1 MHGNW
6 AESMST
12 QGIRAVLFLAV
23 CSTAGLVAPASTVLA
38 AEGLCH
44 HERIARVPLHDDQG
58 FLNIPV
64 QINGHP
70 ASMIVD
76 TGSEGSLLSPEAA
89 ERFDVQLDP
98 SVHTVMRGTGGM
110 GRMVPNVILRSL
122 RLGGLETGPVSVPV
136 GDLPGKPVTQPPVE
150 GLVGGDLL
158 SRYDV
163 EFNVAEGWLTFWS
176 VKNGSAACAGPV
188 DWHVI
193 YRAVP
198 LQSAGRRV
206 VVQVLLD
213 GMPLRALVDSG
224 ARSRIVSDKAVE
236 KLGVTARTLS
246 ADPGGLTSG
255 VDGHQ
260 QVYHWHRFHTFQI
273 GQEEEKAPILTV
285 APLHDS
291 VDMLLGSD
299 WFAAH
304 RVWISYQ
311 TGTLYVMPA
320 LKRQAAQKDD

>member
-1 MHGNW
+1 MR
-6 AESMST
+6 T
-12 QGIRAVLFLAV
+12 RALRIALLATLWSAV
-23 CSTAGLVAPASTVLA
+23 TPALLAPMALA
-38 AEGLCH
+38 AEGVCH
-44 HERIARVPLHDDQG
+44 RERIARVPLHDDQG

-64 QINGHP
+64 EINKHA

-76 TGSEGSLLSPEAA
+76 TGSEGSLLSPDAA
-89 ERFDVQLDP
+89 ERFQVLLDP
-98 SVHTVMRGTGGM
+98 SVHTVMQGTGGV
-110 GRMVPNVILRSL
+110 GRMVPNVVVRSL
-122 RLGGLETGPVSVPV
+122 TLGGLEAGPVSMPV
-136 GDLPGKPVTQPPVE
+136 GDLPGKPATQPPVE

-158 SRYDV
+158 SHYDV

-176 VKNGSAACAGPV
+176 VKSGSTACAGPA

-206 VVQVLLD
+206 IVQVMLD
-213 GMPLRALVDSG
+213 GRPLRALVDSG
-224 ARSRIVSDKAVE
+224 ARSRILSDKAAE
-236 KLGVTARTLS
+236 KLGVTARMLA

-273 GQEEEKAPILTV
+273 GQEQEKEPVLTV
-285 APLHDS
+285 APIHDS

-320 LKRQAAQKDD
+320 LRRSN

>member
-1 MHGNW
+1 MQTR
-6 AESMST
+6 ALRTALLTAFCAAAPPVFVT
-12 QGIRAVLFLAV
+12 Q
-23 CSTAGLVAPASTVLA
+23 VASA

-64 QINGHP
+64 EINKHA

-76 TGSEGSLLSPEAA
+76 TGAEGSLLSPEAA
-89 ERFDVQLDP
+89 ERFQVQLDP
-98 SVHTVMRGTGGM
+98 SVHTLMQGTGGM
-110 GRMVPNVILRSL
+110 GRMVPNVVVRSL
-122 RLGGLETGPVSVPV
+122 TLGGLETGPVSMPV

-158 SRYDV
+158 SHYDV
-163 EFNVAEGWLTFWS
+163 EFNVADGWLTFWS
-176 VKNGSAACAGPV
+176 VKSGSSACAGPA

-198 LQSAGRRV
+198 LESAGRRV
-206 VVQVLLD
+206 IVQVLLD
-213 GMPLRALVDSG
+213 GIPLRALVDSG
-224 ARSRIVSDKAVE
+224 ARSRILSDKAAE
-236 KLGVTARTLS
+236 RLGVSARTLA

-260 QVYHWHRFHTFQI
+260 QVYHWHRFQTFQI
-273 GQEEEKAPILTV
+273 GQEQEKSPVLTV
-285 APLHDS
+285 APIHDS

-311 TGTLYVMPA
+311 TGMLYVMPA
-320 LKRQAAQKDD
+320 LKRRN

>member
-1 MHGNW
+1 MR
-6 AESMST
+6 T
-12 QGIRAVLFLAV
+12 RAVQAALFTAFCAAV
-23 CSTAGLVAPASTVLA
+23 SPAFGTQAANA

-44 HERIARVPLHDDQG
+44 HERIARVPLHDDLG

-64 QINGHP
+64 EINKHP
-70 ASMIVD
+70 ARMIVD
-76 TGSEGSLLSPEAA
+76 TGAEGSLLSPEAA
-89 ERFDVQLDP
+89 EGFDVQLDP
-98 SVHTVMRGTGGM
+98 SVHTLMHGTGGV
-110 GRMVPNVILRSL
+110 GRMVPNGVVRSL
-122 RLGGLETGPVSVPV
+122 TLGGLETGPISMPV

-158 SRYDV
+158 SHYDV

-176 VKNGSAACAGPV
+176 VKSGSAACAGPV

-198 LQSAGRRV
+198 LESAGRRV
-206 VVQVLLD
+206 IVQVLLD

-224 ARSRIVSDKAVE
+224 ARSRILSDKAAE
-236 KLGVTARTLS
+236 RLGVTARILA

-255 VDGHQ
+255 VDGHT
-260 QVYHWHRFHTFQI
+260 QVYHWHKFHTFQI
-273 GQEEEKAPILTV
+273 GQEQEKAPVLTV
-285 APLHDS
+285 APIHDS

-311 TGTLYVMPA
+311 TGMLYVMPA
-320 LKRQAAQKDD
+320 LKRRN

>member
-1 MHGNW
+1 MRIW
-6 AESMST
+6 A
-12 QGIRAVLFLAV
+12 IRTVLLTVLCVAAKPV
-23 CSTAGLVAPASTVLA
+23 LVAQ
-38 AEGLCH
+38 AEGSASGVCH
-44 HERIARVPLHDDQG
+44 HERIARVPLHDTLG
-58 FLNIPV
+58 FLNVPV
-64 QINGHP
+64 KINKNA

-76 TGSEGSLLSPEAA
+76 TGSEGSLLSPDAA
-89 ERFDVQLDP
+89 ERFEVLLDP
-98 SVHTVMRGTGGM
+98 SVHTVMQGTGGV
-110 GRMVPNVILRSL
+110 GRMVPNVVVRSL
-122 RLGGLETGPVSVPV
+122 TLGGLETGPVSMPM
-136 GDLPGKPVTQPPVE
+136 GDLPGKPITQPPVE

-158 SRYDV
+158 SHYDV
-163 EFNVAEGWLTFWS
+163 EFNVAEGWLTFWA
-176 VKNGSAACAGPV
+176 VKNGSAACAGPA

-206 VVQVLLD
+206 IVQVLLD

-236 KLGVTARTLS
+236 KLGVTARTLA

-273 GQEEEKAPILTV
+273 GQEQEKAPVLTV
-285 APLHDS
+285 APIHDS

-311 TGTLYVMPA
+311 TGMLYVMPA
-320 LKRQAAQKDD
+320 LKRRN

>member
-1 MHGNW
+1 MQTR
-6 AESMST
+6 ALRTALLTAFCAAATPVFVT
-12 QGIRAVLFLAV
+12 Q
-23 CSTAGLVAPASTVLA
+23 VASA

-44 HERIARVPLHDDQG
+44 HERIARIPLHDDQG

-64 QINGHP
+64 EINKHA

-76 TGSEGSLLSPEAA
+76 TGAEGSLLSPEAA
-89 ERFDVQLDP
+89 ERFQVQLDP
-98 SVHTVMRGTGGM
+98 SVHTLMQGTGGM
-110 GRMVPNVILRSL
+110 GRMVPNVVVRSL
-122 RLGGLETGPVSVPV
+122 TLGGLETGPVSMPV

-158 SRYDV
+158 SHYDV

-176 VKNGSAACAGPV
+176 VKSGSSACAGPA

-198 LQSAGRRV
+198 LESAGRRV
-206 VVQVLLD
+206 IVQVLLD
-213 GMPLRALVDSG
+213 GKPLRALVDSG
-224 ARSRIVSDKAVE
+224 ARSRILSDKAAE
-236 KLGVTARTLS
+236 RLGVSARTLA

-260 QVYHWHRFHTFQI
+260 QVYHWHRFQTFQI
-273 GQEEEKAPILTV
+273 GQEQEKSPVLTV
-285 APLHDS
+285 APIHDS

-311 TGTLYVMPA
+311 TGMLYVMPA
-320 LKRQAAQKDD
+320 LKRRN

>member
-1 MHGNW
+1 MPQTALRANW
-6 AESMST
+6 ADLMHR
-12 QGIRAVLFLAV
+12 RAFRTAVFAALCLAIF
-23 CSTAGLVAPASTVLA
+23 SARPTPVAAQSV
-38 AEGLCH
+38 CH
-44 HERIARVPLHDDQG
+44 HERIARIPLHDDEG

-64 QINGHP
+64 QVNRN
-70 ASMIVD
+70 AARMIVD
-76 TGSEGSLLSPEAA
+76 TGSEGSLLSPDAA
-89 ERFDVQLDP
+89 ERFHVLLDP
-98 SVHTVMRGTGGM
+98 SVHTLMQGTGGV
-110 GRMVPNVILRSL
+110 GHMVPNGVVRSL
-122 RLGGLETGPVSVPV
+122 MLGDVEAGPVSMPV
-136 GDLPGKPVTQPPVE
+136 GDLPGKPATQPPVE

-158 SRYDV
+158 SHYDV
-163 EFNVAEGWLTFWS
+163 EFNVAEGWLSFWS
-176 VKNGSAACAGPV
+176 VKSGSAACAGPA

-213 GMPLRALVDSG
+213 GKPLRALVDSG
-224 ARSRIVSDKAVE
+224 ARSRILSEKAAE
-236 KLGVTARTLS
+236 RLGVTASILA

-255 VDGHQ
+255 VDGHR
-260 QVYHWHRFHTFQI
+260 QVYHWHRFQTFQI
-273 GQEEEKAPILTV
+273 GQEQEKAPVLTV

-291 VDMLLGSD
+291 MDMLLGSD

-320 LKRQAAQKDD
+320 LRRQK

>member
-1 MHGNW
+1 MQ
-6 AESMST
+6 T
-12 QGIRAVLFLAV
+12 RALR
-23 CSTAGLVAPASTVLA
+23 TALLTVLCAAATPVFVTQVASA

-64 QINGHP
+64 EINKHA

-76 TGSEGSLLSPEAA
+76 TGAEGSLLSPEAA
-89 ERFDVQLDP
+89 ERFQVQLDP
-98 SVHTVMRGTGGM
+98 SVHTLMQGTGGM
-110 GRMVPNVILRSL
+110 GRMVPNVVVRSL
-122 RLGGLETGPVSVPV
+122 TLGGLETGPVSMPV

-158 SRYDV
+158 SHYDV

-176 VKNGSAACAGPV
+176 VKSGSSACAGPA

-198 LQSAGRRV
+198 LESAGRRV
-206 VVQVLLD
+206 IVQVLLD
-213 GMPLRALVDSG
+213 DKPLRALVDSG
-224 ARSRIVSDKAVE
+224 ARSRILSDKAAE
-236 KLGVTARTLS
+236 KLGVSARTLA

-260 QVYHWHRFHTFQI
+260 QVYHWHRFQTFQI
-273 GQEEEKAPILTV
+273 GQEQEKAPVLTV
-285 APLHDS
+285 APIHDS

-311 TGTLYVMPA
+311 TGMLYVMPA
-320 LKRQAAQKDD
+320 LKRRN

>member
-1 MHGNW
+1 MQTR
-6 AESMST
+6 ALRKALLTAFCAAATPVFVT
-12 QGIRAVLFLAV
+12 QA
-23 CSTAGLVAPASTVLA
+23 ASA

-64 QINGHP
+64 EINKHA

-76 TGSEGSLLSPEAA
+76 TGAEGSLLSPEAA
-89 ERFDVQLDP
+89 ERFQVQLDP
-98 SVHTVMRGTGGM
+98 SVHTLMQGTGGM
-110 GRMVPNVILRSL
+110 GRMVPNVVVRSL
-122 RLGGLETGPVSVPV
+122 TLGGLETGPVSMPV

-158 SRYDV
+158 SHYDV

-176 VKNGSAACAGPV
+176 VKSGSSACAGPA

-198 LQSAGRRV
+198 LESAGRRV
-206 VVQVLLD
+206 IVQVLLD
-213 GMPLRALVDSG
+213 GKPLRALVDSG
-224 ARSRIVSDKAVE
+224 ARSRILSDKAAE
-236 KLGVTARTLS
+236 RLGVSARTLA

-260 QVYHWHRFHTFQI
+260 QVYHWHRFQTFQI
-273 GQEEEKAPILTV
+273 GQEQEKSPVLTV
-285 APLHDS
+285 APIHDS

-311 TGTLYVMPA
+311 TGMLYVMPA
-320 LKRQAAQKDD
+320 LKRRN

>member
-1 MHGNW
+1 MQTR
-6 AESMST
+6 ALRTALLSALCAAATPVFVT
-12 QGIRAVLFLAV
+12 Q
-23 CSTAGLVAPASTVLA
+23 VASA

-64 QINGHP
+64 EINKHA

-76 TGSEGSLLSPEAA
+76 TGAEGSLLSPEAA
-89 ERFDVQLDP
+89 ERFQVQLDP
-98 SVHTVMRGTGGM
+98 SVHTLMQGTGGM
-110 GRMVPNVILRSL
+110 GRMVPNVVVRSL
-122 RLGGLETGPVSVPV
+122 TLGGLETGPVSMPV

-158 SRYDV
+158 SHYDV

-176 VKNGSAACAGPV
+176 VKSGSSACAGPA

-198 LQSAGRRV
+198 LESAGRRV
-206 VVQVLLD
+206 IVQVLLD
-213 GMPLRALVDSG
+213 GKPLRALVDSG
-224 ARSRIVSDKAVE
+224 ARSRILSDKAAE
-236 KLGVTARTLS
+236 RLGVSARTLA

-260 QVYHWHRFHTFQI
+260 QVYHWHRFQTFQI
-273 GQEEEKAPILTV
+273 GQEQEKAPVLTV
-285 APLHDS
+285 APIHDS

-311 TGTLYVMPA
+311 KGMLYVMPA
-320 LKRQAAQKDD
+320 LKRRN